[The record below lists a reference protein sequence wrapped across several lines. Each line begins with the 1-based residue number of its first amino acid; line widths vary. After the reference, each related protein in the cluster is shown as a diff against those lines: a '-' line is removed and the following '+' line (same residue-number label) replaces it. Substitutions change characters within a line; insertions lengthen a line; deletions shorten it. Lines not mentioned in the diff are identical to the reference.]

1 MSSATEEAT
10 TKGDEM
16 MRTTSGEIDPVLLRP
31 EEVAAALGVG
41 RTAVFELMRTGELR
55 SVKIG
60 KSRRI
65 PTEAV
70 REFVAGLS
78 A

>member
-1 MSSATEEAT
+1 
-10 TKGDEM
+10 
-16 MRTTSGEIDPVLLRP
+16 MRTTSGDIEPVLLRP

-65 PTEAV
+65 PADAV
-70 REFVAGLS
+70 AEYVAGLG